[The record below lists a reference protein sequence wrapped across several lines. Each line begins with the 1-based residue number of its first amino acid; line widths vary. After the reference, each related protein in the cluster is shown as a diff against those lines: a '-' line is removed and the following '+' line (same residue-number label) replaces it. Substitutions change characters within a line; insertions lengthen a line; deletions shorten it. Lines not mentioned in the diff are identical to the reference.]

1 MGITAISP
9 TVSYRP
15 CVTHSFVPLL
25 LPQPPDAFSHRIYS
39 IFRSLTAPL
48 RYSGPGFITPTQ
60 APLRCLYRLSYVHH
74 DPHGPATCIPS
85 CIDSQRKN
93 FATVPSNI
101 NSLPVAA
108 GRPFAS
114 IVSSVAPTYSFIRS
128 FSSAKA
134 RSVLRAFR

>member
-93 FATVPSNI
+93 FATVQSNI

-108 GRPFAS
+108 GRPFTCIDRLIGCAHLF
-114 IVSSVAPTYSFIRS
+114 VYSVILLCQSPL
-128 FSSAKA
+128 SA
-134 RSVLRAFR
+134 